1 MITLRQLTP
10 TDEKAFLDGAKEWI
24 GEDPVWYSFCWKDGM
39 TYAEMLQILRKE
51 DLGIDLAPGRVQHT
65 MLYAFNENGEIVGRL
80 SVRHRLN
87 AELLRRGGHIGYA
100 VAPRFRKRGY
110 AKEIVRQGLSFLRE
124 LGLEKIMITC
134 SDDNEAS
141 IKVIEGIGGKDY
153 EKFVD
158 EVDDEVARKYWVN
171 I

>member
-10 TDEKAFLDGAKEWI
+10 KDEQAFLEGLKEWD
-24 GEDPVWYSFCWKDGM
+24 GEDPHWHSFCWKDGM
-39 TYAEMLQILRKE
+39 KYSEMLEILRKE

-65 MLYAFNENGEIVGRL
+65 MLYAFDNEGKIVGRL
-80 SVRHRLN
+80 SVRHTLN

-100 VAPRFRKRGY
+100 VAPRFRKKGY
-110 AKEIVRQGLSFLRE
+110 ATAIVRQGLSFCRE

-141 IKVIEGIGGKDY
+141 WRIIEKIGGKDY

-158 EVDDEVARKYWVN
+158 ETDNKVARKYWVKL
-171 I
+171 